1 MLGLRRN
8 LAPAEMPKGWK
19 MPNPDTTPEP
29 GRLPFEFTGEG
40 SEYFRIAVVNL
51 LLSIVTLGIYSAW
64 ARVRTLNYFYGNTR
78 VAGSTF
84 SFLASPIAILK
95 GRLLVVGVLVGF
107 TVLGNLVSPWFL
119 AAFVVVLIAGLPWL
133 VVRAARFRAVNTA
146 WRNVRFN
153 FHGTMGGAAR
163 AFLLWPIVALLTLWI
178 LHPLEL
184 RAQRK
189 YLISGHGYGT
199 SRFTFDAEPGPF
211 FGAFFGSVGI
221 AIVAFVA
228 ALLVLAA
235 VSLVMVAIFIGSG
248 GEDGLLGGSSDPGPF
263 TTVIGQV
270 VGIGS
275 VAFSAL
281 AAQSWFQSRMFN
293 ITYRAS
299 RLGKH
304 GFEANMTA
312 PGFFR
317 IASVNLV
324 LIVLTLGLF
333 FPFAQ
338 VRLARYKAECLALC
352 PLGSLDDFVADETA
366 RAGAFGDEAAAAL
379 DLNLGF

>member
-1 MLGLRRN
+1 MQS
-8 LAPAEMPKGWK
+8 
-19 MPNPDTTPEP
+19 PDTALEP
-29 GRLPFEFTGEG
+29 ARLPFEFTGEG

-78 VAGSTF
+78 LAGSTF

-95 GRLLVVGVLVGF
+95 GRLLVVGVLIAF

-119 AAFVVVLIAGLPWL
+119 AAFAIVLIIGLPWL
-133 VVRAARFRAVNTA
+133 VVRASRFRAVNSA

-153 FHGTMGGAAR
+153 FHGSMGGAAW
-163 AFLLWPIVALLTLWI
+163 AFLLWPMVALITLWI

-184 RAQRK
+184 REQRK
-189 YLISGHGYGT
+189 YLVSGHGYGT
-199 SRFTFDAEPGPF
+199 SDFTFDAEAGPF
-211 FGAFFGSVGI
+211 FGAFFGSIGI
-221 AIVAFVA
+221 AILAFLA
-228 ALLVLAA
+228 ALAVLI
-235 VSLVMVAIFIGSG
+235 VVALIAGIIIGAG
-248 GEDGLLGGSSDPGPF
+248 VTDGLLFGAPGSSLVVM
-263 TTVIGQV
+263 VIGQV
-270 VGIGS
+270 VGFGS
-275 VAFSAL
+275 IAFAAL
-281 AAQSWFQSRMFN
+281 AAQAWFASRMFN
-293 ITYRAS
+293 ITYRGC
-299 RLGKH
+299 RLGEH

-312 PGFFR
+312 RGYFR
-317 IASVNLV
+317 IAAVNLA

-352 PLGSLDDFVADETA
+352 PRGSLDDFVADETTK
-366 RAGAFGDEAAAAL
+366 AGAFGDEAAAAL